1 MDNQF
6 LIVHRSALPDY
17 FQKVVEAKA
26 LLASGRIR
34 DVSAAAKAAGISRS
48 TYYKYKDY
56 VFEPSQMS
64 EGRRAVLSMVLEH
77 ETGVLSGLLSRVS
90 AMGASV
96 LTITQSL
103 PLRQKAGVTLS
114 LDVGGMPGTTAELL
128 QALEAAPGVSQVRL
142 VAVE

>member
-114 LDVGGMPGTTAELL
+114 LDVGSMPGTTTELL

>member
-114 LDVGGMPGTTAELL
+114 LDVGSMPGTTAELL